1 MAPSAG
7 GCAHCVGSGAVI
19 HSAAEAWT
27 SREDMTV
34 DRLQIGA
41 IALAIA
47 LVVVSYLFR
56 PPPPPPEALPAQP
69 EAVGEALP
77 TAPEPPR
84 MPEAPASAEV
94 ERPSSSEGRNVT
106 LENDAIRVRVSN
118 LGGRI
123 DGVELLSYGATVAA
137 DSGPVE
143 LVTTDSRG
151 ALFIF
156 LGPEPLRSL
165 EGMAYEVI
173 SSGPRMVEL
182 RAQQD
187 GVTVTRRIE
196 IDDAGYGGRATVS
209 IQNESAA
216 PLMPKL
222 DLVLYGQERPVEA
235 PDHFLNYSLVA
246 SVDGAVERTP
256 LAGIGTAGFLGG
268 LLGRAAP
275 TGASYPPPVEWVGI
289 DSQYFLAAAV
299 SDNPRDSGGF
309 LGPLGRDLGQAAL
322 GAMSFEVPPG
332 TGVERSYRLFFG
344 PKMPAIVGSVDP
356 RLEASINAGWAFVR
370 PLVHA
375 FEAMLRWTHD
385 HVIANYGVSII
396 LLTLL
401 VRVLTFP
408 LTQRSMKSMK
418 RFSVIAPQMK
428 ELQEKHG
435 SDRDKLQ
442 EEMMKLYRQKG
453 MNPLS
458 AMGGGCVPILIQM
471 PFMIALY
478 FALQTSIELRH
489 APFALWI
496 NDLSAPE
503 NFFSIAGLPI
513 RLLPIL
519 MGGSMLLQQRLTP
532 APNADPQQ
540 RQMMTLMSVVFTFMF
555 YQFPSGLV
563 LYWFVSNLLG
573 IAQQLFVN
581 RSPVGPAK

>member
-1 MAPSAG
+1 M
-7 GCAHCVGSGAVI
+7 
-19 HSAAEAWT
+19 
-27 SREDMTV
+27 
-34 DRLQIGA
+34 DRLQITA
-41 IALAIA
+41 IALAIS
-47 LVVVSYLFR
+47 LVAVSYLYR
-56 PPPPPPEALPAQP
+56 SPPPPPAESQPIVEAERSADAPPL
-69 EAVGEALP
+69 
-77 TAPEPPR
+77 TAEPP
-84 MPEAPASAEV
+84 MTQDEAAAPSGREV
-94 ERPSSSEGRNVT
+94 AAPDAKRVT
-106 LENDAIRVRVSN
+106 LENDAIRIRVSS

-123 DGVELLSYGATVAA
+123 DQAQLLDFRATVER

-143 LVTTDSRG
+143 LVTTEARG

-165 EGMAYEVI
+165 EGMPYEIVA
-173 SSGPRMVEL
+173 SDARSVEL
-182 RAQQD
+182 RAVQN
-187 GVTVTRRIE
+187 GITVTRRYE
-196 IDDAGYGGRATVS
+196 IDDAGYGARATVS
-209 IQNESAA
+209 IKNDGTTALQ
-216 PLMPKL
+216 PKF
-222 DLVLYGQERPVEA
+222 DVVLYGQERPVTA

-246 SVDGAVERTP
+246 SVDGSTHRTP
-256 LAGIGTAGFLGG
+256 IAGIGTAGFLGG
-268 LLGRAAP
+268 LLGRSAP
-275 TGASYPPPVEWVGI
+275 TGTSYPSPVQWVGVE
-289 DSQYFLAAAV
+289 SQYFLASV
-299 SDNPRDSGGF
+299 ITESPRDTSAF

-322 GAMSFEVPPG
+322 GAVGFEVPPG
-332 TGVERSYRLFFG
+332 TGITRNFRLFFG
-344 PKMPAIVGSVDP
+344 PKVPSIVASVDP
-356 RLEASINAGWAFVR
+356 RLEDSINAGWAFVR

-375 FEAMLRWTHD
+375 FEAMLRWTYD
-385 HVIANYGVSII
+385 HVIANYGVAII

-428 ELQEKHG
+428 ELQEKYG

-442 EEMMKLYRQKG
+442 EEMMKLYKQRG

-489 APFALWI
+489 APFAFWI

-503 NFFSIAGLPI
+503 NLFSIAGLPI
-513 RLLPIL
+513 RLLPLL
-519 MGGSMLLQQRLTP
+519 MGGSMFLQQRMTP

-581 RSPVGPAK
+581 RSPVEPAK

>member
-1 MAPSAG
+1 
-7 GCAHCVGSGAVI
+7 
-19 HSAAEAWT
+19 
-27 SREDMTV
+27 V
-34 DRLQIGA
+34 DRLQIAA
-41 IALAIA
+41 IAVAVVLLA
-47 LVVVSYLFR
+47 VSYLFR
-56 PPPPPPEALPAQP
+56 PEPLPTETRPAEPEQMAEPPPKAGTPPTTQSELAPSQVRAEDSPEAQ
-69 EAVGEALP
+69 V
-77 TAPEPPR
+77 
-84 MPEAPASAEV
+84 
-94 ERPSSSEGRNVT
+94 VT
-106 LENDAIRVRVSN
+106 LANDAVRIRVTN
-118 LGGRI
+118 QGGRLE
-123 DGVELLSYGATVAA
+123 GVELLNYRATVAT
-137 DSGPVE
+137 DSGPVD
-143 LVTTDSRG
+143 LVTADSRG

-156 LGPEPLRSL
+156 LGPDPLRSL
-165 EGMAYEVI
+165 EATSYEVV
-173 SSGPRMVEL
+173 SSGARAVEM
-182 RAQQD
+182 RAESG
-187 GVTVTRRIE
+187 GVSVTRRIE
-196 IDDAGYGGRATVS
+196 LDDAGYGGRATVS
-209 IQNESAA
+209 IQNQSSAA
-216 PLMPKL
+216 LSPKF
-222 DLVLYGQERPVEA
+222 DLVLYGQERPVAA

-246 SVDGAVERTP
+246 SVDGAVER
-256 LAGIGTAGFLGG
+256 AAVSGIGTAGFLGG

-275 TGASYPPPVEWVGI
+275 TGTSYAAPVEWVGV
-289 DSQYFLAAAV
+289 DSQYFLLAAV
-299 SDNPRDSGGF
+299 FESPRDSTAF

-322 GAMSFEVPPG
+322 GAASFEVPPG

-344 PKMPAIVGSVDP
+344 PKVPEIVSSVDP
-356 RLEASINAGWAFVR
+356 RLEGSINAGWAFVR

-375 FEAMLRWTHD
+375 FEAMLRWTYD
-385 HVIANYGVSII
+385 HVIANYGVAII

-428 ELQEKHG
+428 ELQEKYG

-458 AMGGGCVPILIQM
+458 AMGGGCVPILVQM

-489 APFALWI
+489 APFAFWI

-503 NFFSIAGLPI
+503 NLFSIAGLPL
-513 RLLPIL
+513 RLLPLL

-581 RSPVGPAK
+581 RSPVAPAT

>member
-1 MAPSAG
+1 M
-7 GCAHCVGSGAVI
+7 
-19 HSAAEAWT
+19 
-27 SREDMTV
+27 
-34 DRLQIGA
+34 DRLQIAA
-41 IALAIA
+41 IAFAVALLAA
-47 LVVVSYLFR
+47 SYLFR
-56 PPPPPPEALPAQP
+56 PPPAPAGAASSQP
-69 EAVGEALP
+69 EAMAESPP
-77 TAPEPPR
+77 TLPEPP
-84 MPEAPASAEV
+84 MTQTAPAQEAERAAR
-94 ERPSSSEGRNVT
+94 ESEAEYVT
-106 LENDAIRVRVSN
+106 LANDAVRIRVSS
-118 LGGRI
+118 LGGRL
-123 DGVELLSYGATVAA
+123 DRVELLGYRATVAP

-143 LVTTDSRG
+143 LVTTEPRG

-156 LGPEPLRSL
+156 LGPDPLRSL
-165 EGMAYEVI
+165 EGTSYKI
-173 SSGPRMVEL
+173 TSSGPRLVEL
-182 RAQQD
+182 RAEKD
-187 GVTVTRRIE
+187 GISVTRRVE
-196 IDDAGYGGRATVS
+196 LDDAGYGGRTSVS
-209 IQNESAA
+209 IQNQSAA
-216 PLMPKL
+216 KLAPKL
-222 DLVLYGQERPVEA
+222 DVVLYGQERPPNA

-246 SVDGAVERTP
+246 SVDGAIKRTP
-256 LAGIGTAGFLGG
+256 VAGIGTAGFLGG
-268 LLGRAAP
+268 LLGRSAP
-275 TGASYPPPVEWVGI
+275 TGTSYASPVEWIGV
-289 DSQYFLAAAV
+289 DSQYFLLAAV
-299 SDNPRDSGGF
+299 SENSRDSTAF
-309 LGPLGRDLGQAAL
+309 LGPLGRDLGQSAL
-322 GAMSFEVPPG
+322 GAASFEVPPG

-344 PKMPAIVGSVDP
+344 PKMPEIVSSVDP
-356 RLEASINAGWAFVR
+356 RLEGSINAGWAFVR

-375 FEAMLRWTHD
+375 FEVMLRWTHD
-385 HVIANYGVSII
+385 HVIANYGVAII

-428 ELQEKHG
+428 ELQEKYG

-489 APFALWI
+489 APFAFWI

-503 NFFSIAGLPI
+503 NLFTVAGLPL
-513 RLLPIL
+513 RLLPLL
-519 MGGSMLLQQRLTP
+519 MGGSMFLQQRLTP

-573 IAQQLFVN
+573 IAQQLLVN
-581 RSPVGPAK
+581 RSPVKPAT